1 MTRLTDALRSELR
14 SELPK
19 EPKRPDLLLDSGAVR
34 RTQAKRRKVRVYV
47 PYLRTGC
54 LVVVLPLLYF
64 GAEYLNHVL
73 GGVAVP

>member
-19 EPKRPDLLLDSGAVR
+19 EPKRPDLLLDSGAIKG
-34 RTQAKRRKVRVYV
+34 KRRKVRVYV

-54 LVVVLPLLYF
+54 LVVLLPLLYF